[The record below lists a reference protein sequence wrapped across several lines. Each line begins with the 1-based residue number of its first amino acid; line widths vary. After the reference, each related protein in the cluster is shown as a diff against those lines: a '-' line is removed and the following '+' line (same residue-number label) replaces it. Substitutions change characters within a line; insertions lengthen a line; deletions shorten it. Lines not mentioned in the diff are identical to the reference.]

1 MEPIVV
7 DLTRETIDKIFEE
20 AEDQGQYFVA
30 LYRAIYPNWDDI
42 ETVTEWPKI
51 SKETG
56 VYIMQKAI
64 DFDKVHHP
72 DVINGGLW
80 MNKGF
85 SVDSLLMAQEWKV
98 RQSPYTLKEKKENDG
113 N

>member
-1 MEPIVV
+1 MKPKTVE
-7 DLTRETIDKIFEE
+7 LTQEVIDKIFEE

-30 LYRAIYPNWDDI
+30 LYRAIYPDWNDVLK
-42 ETVTEWPKI
+42 VTEWPKL

-56 VYIMQKAI
+56 TYIMQKAI
-64 DFDKVHHP
+64 DFDKIHHP

-85 SVDSLLMAQEWKV
+85 SVDPKMTDEWVV
-98 RQSPYTLKEKKENDG
+98 RQAPYTLKEKVNVS
-113 N
+113 